1 MAQNF
6 PLRVLAGREIRSGS
20 LPLFDPYTWSGAAL
34 LSGWNAGAAYPLTWL
49 FAVLPA
55 TAAWTAGLITTWA
68 VAGTSMFAFLRSLRL
83 GSLAGLVGAVSFALG
98 GAMAAQVAHFGLV
111 AGMSWVPLALLAVL
125 RLSRARPP
133 RARILRAWSWRC
145 LLTWTEGLPWTGVF
159 AVSVALMILAGEP
172 RAIVDGAV
180 LVGSYAVWQ
189 VARLGRRALP
199 AAAAISG
206 GALLGVCLAA
216 VQWLPGLAAISTSQ
230 RGDGSMALFS
240 SGSLPDRWLLL
251 TLVPDLLGGSG
262 SLTQPGFFAGYNL
275 TEVTSYVG
283 VLPLVAAFAMLAR
296 IRRDGGSGGR
306 WRPPEW
312 LIWHVL
318 SATGIV
324 LALGGNS
331 PLAAVLYR
339 LPLFGSQRLQ
349 SRNIVVLDLALA
361 VLLAYWADKPFPA
374 TARSAARAGAH
385 TAARAGAAARG
396 RLRRACWQAGRT
408 VRSAGTAE
416 TFLGLLPPVGVIAV
430 VALGIGW
437 GTGLLHWLGIGGTTA
452 ANVIGGLR
460 PWLIPSGVIAAG
472 AIVFVLA
479 GRRMGPRARNVACA
493 SLAAADLLVF
503 TVLSVVTVAHTS
515 PPAPAAASGAGAGS
529 GSRAGSQATAAIV
542 RPSPTRPLSALG
554 YQGRFAIYDPG
565 NYDYLDLNIL
575 GAPNLNDLSADGM
588 PSVQGYTSIVDGR
601 YASVTGSHQATGEGQ
616 DALSPAAIGNST
628 LDTLDTSIL
637 LTVPG
642 YLVTQAGSGGAG
654 APAAEPSGTGERNVA
669 GGTSTEWYL
678 GESVVTSRIDVPDAD
693 AIQDAAA
700 GTSIGLVTPG
710 GPTRWI
716 RARAVSSSLLQASVD
731 QAVTAD
737 AVTARLST
745 TRAGRAGARTPTAA
759 RAYSVLGPPS
769 VTARGGQV
777 LAADGQLQNDLLSPH
792 WGLAGYDGPF
802 AVFTDRDADSPLS
815 VQALP
820 GRSSSGA
827 SVRYTTSV
835 PGDVTSATV
844 SSSRGLRLVR
854 SVADIP
860 GWSASWQPAHGRPTT
875 LSVQPDGIVQAV
887 DVPPGRGTV
896 SWRYVPPRFVSG
908 LATSL
913 IAAALV
919 LALAV
924 AGRRA
929 RRTALSRGD
938 SHDAAAREPV
948 ASLAAPGRDA

>member
-20 LPLFDPYTWSGAAL
+20 LPLFDPYTWSGSAL

-55 TAAWTAGLITTWA
+55 TAAWTAGLIATWA

-83 GSLAGLVGAVSFALG
+83 GSLAGLLGAASFALG

-125 RLSRARPP
+125 RLTRARPP
-133 RARILRAWSWRC
+133 RARTLRAWSWRR
-145 LLTWTEGLPWTGVF
+145 LLTWNEGLSWTGVL

-180 LVGSYAVWQ
+180 IVGGYAVWQ

-199 AAAAISG
+199 AAVATSG

-230 RGDGSMALFS
+230 RGNGSMALFS

-262 SLTQPGFFAGYNL
+262 SLTQPSFFAGYNL

-296 IRRDGGSGGR
+296 LRRDGGSGGR

-331 PLAAVLYR
+331 PLGAVLYR

-374 TARSAARAGAH
+374 TARSAARA
-385 TAARAGAAARG
+385 
-396 RLRRACWQAGRT
+396 
-408 VRSAGTAE
+408 TAE
-416 TFLGLLPPVGVIAV
+416 TFLGLLPPAGVITV

-460 PWLIPSGVIAAG
+460 PWLIPFGVIAAG
-472 AIVFVLA
+472 AIVFALA
-479 GRRMGPRARNVACA
+479 GRRLGPRARNVACA
-493 SLAAADLLVF
+493 SLVAADLLVF
-503 TVLSVVTVAHTS
+503 TALSVVTVAHTS
-515 PPAPAAASGAGAGS
+515 PAAPAAASGAGTGAGTGAGGAGGS
-529 GSRAGSQATAAIV
+529 GSQAAAIV
-542 RPSPTRPLSALG
+542 RPSRTRPLSALG

-601 YASVTGSHQATGEGQ
+601 YASVTGSHRATGEGQ

-642 YLVTQAGSGGAG
+642 YLVTQAGSGGG
-654 APAAEPSGTGERNVA
+654 GTPAAEPSGTGERHVA
-669 GGTSTEWYL
+669 VGTSTEWYL
-678 GESVVTSRIDVPDAD
+678 GESVVASRIDVPDAD
-693 AIQDAAA
+693 ARQDAAA

-710 GPTRWI
+710 GSTRWI
-716 RARAVSSSLLQASVD
+716 RARAVSSSLLQASVN
-731 QAVTAD
+731 QPVIAD

-745 TRAGRAGARTPTAA
+745 APPGRAEARTGTAA
-759 RAYSVLGPPS
+759 RAHSVLGPPS
-769 VTARGGQV
+769 VTLSGGQV
-777 LAADGQLQNDLLSPH
+777 LVADGQLQNDLLSPH
-792 WGLAGYDGPF
+792 WGMAGYDGPF
-802 AVFTDRDADSPLS
+802 AVFTDRDADGPLS

-844 SSSRGLRLVR
+844 SSSQGLRLVR

-860 GWSASWQPAHGRPTT
+860 GWSALWRPARGQPAT

-896 SWRYVPPRFVSG
+896 SWRYVPPRFVPG
-908 LATSL
+908 LAVSL

-919 LALAV
+919 LALAG
-924 AGRRA
+924 AGRQA
-929 RRTALSRGD
+929 RRMALPRGD

-948 ASLAAPGRDA
+948 ASLSAPGRDA

>member
-1 MAQNF
+1 
-6 PLRVLAGREIRSGS
+6 VLAGREIRTGS
-20 LPLFDPYTWSGAAL
+20 LPLFDPYTWSGSAL

-49 FAVLPA
+49 FAILPA
-55 TAAWTAGLITTWA
+55 TAAWTVGLITTWA
-68 VAGTSMFAFLRSLRL
+68 VAGTSMFALLRALRL
-83 GSLAGLVGAVSFALG
+83 GSLAGLVGAASFVLG

-133 RARILRAWSWRC
+133 QARILRASPWRWRP
-145 LLTWTEGLPWTGVF
+145 TWTEGLSWTGVL
-159 AVSVALMILAGEP
+159 AVSVALMIVAGEP
-172 RAIVDGAV
+172 RAIIDGAV
-180 LVGSYAVWQ
+180 IVGIYAVWQ

-230 RGDGSMALFS
+230 RGNGSMVLFS

-275 TEVTSYVG
+275 TEVTGYVG

-296 IRRDGGSGGR
+296 IRRDGGSGPGVHGAAGRR

-349 SRNIVVLDLALA
+349 SRNIIVLDLALA
-361 VLLAYWADKPFPA
+361 VLLAYWADQPFPA
-374 TARSAARAGAH
+374 TARSAARAGAD
-385 TAARAGAAARG
+385 TAARAGAVARG
-396 RLRRACWQAGRT
+396 RLRRVCSHASRA
-408 VRSAGTAE
+408 VRSAVGAE

-437 GTGLLHWLGIGGTTA
+437 GTGLLHWLGIGSTTA
-452 ANVIGGLR
+452 ASVIGGLR
-460 PWLIPSGVIAAG
+460 PWLIPFGVIAAG

-479 GRRMGPRARNVACA
+479 GPRMGPRARNLACA
-493 SLAAADLLVF
+493 SLVAADLLVF

-515 PPAPAAASGAGAGS
+515 PAAAAPAAASGAGAGA
-529 GSRAGSQATAAIV
+529 GSRATVAVV
-542 RPSPTRPLSALG
+542 RSSPTRPVSALG

-588 PSVQGYTSIVDGR
+588 PSVQGYTSIVDGT

-616 DALSPAAIGNST
+616 NALSPAAIGNST

-642 YLVTQAGSGGAG
+642 YLTTQAGSGGGG
-654 APAAEPSGTGERNVA
+654 APAAGPAGAGERDVA
-669 GGTSTEWYL
+669 DGKSTQWYL
-678 GESVVTSRIDVPDAD
+678 GESVVVSRIDVPDAN
-693 AIQDAAA
+693 AREDAAA
-700 GTSIGLVTPG
+700 GTSIGLVTSDG
-710 GPTRWI
+710 STRWI
-716 RARAVSSSLLQASVD
+716 RARAVSPTRLQVSVAP
-731 QAVTAD
+731 AVIAD
-737 AVTARLST
+737 AVTVRLE
-745 TRAGRAGARTPTAA
+745 AA
-759 RAYSVLGPPS
+759 RAGKAGATTAGTARARSVLGPPS
-769 VTARGGQV
+769 VTAAGGQI

-815 VQALP
+815 VSALP

-860 GWSASWQPAHGRPTT
+860 GWSAIWQPARGQPAT
-875 LSVQPDGIVQAV
+875 LSVQRDGIVQAV

-896 SWRYVPPRFVSG
+896 TWRYVPPRFVPG
-908 LATSL
+908 VVISL
-913 IAAALV
+913 IAAVLV
-919 LALAV
+919 LAFAV

-929 RRTALSRGD
+929 RRVAPPRGG
-938 SHDAAAREPV
+938 SHDAAAREPA
-948 ASLAAPGRDA
+948 ASLAARGRDA